1 MGVGSDY
8 AARLRVRVKKIATGV
23 GVFQFDHSLK
33 RMVEVIRKIMT
44 RRVVMTGMAL
54 APSLQ
59 AR

>member
-1 MGVGSDY
+1 MGFGSDY
-8 AARLRVRVKKIATGV
+8 AAKLRERVKKTATGV
-23 GVFQFDHSLK
+23 GVFQICHSLK
-33 RMVEVIRKIMT
+33 RMMEVIRKIMT